1 MEIDMGWV
9 RVQEQEVVYE
19 TLTSAEVDGSDRVLL
34 L

>member
-19 TLTSAEVDGSDRVLL
+19 TFTSAEVDSSDRVLL